1 MRKVKYPLW
10 VIMEFGDIFLM
21 VTEGGKIT
29 RSGALNLIKSVI
41 KETLY
46 MVHELDIN
54 QVLSDES
61 KLQRFIDIVLDSC
74 DYIDVVGPWYNDEN
88 VLSRKIIAMF
98 LVHLSR
104 SGYAVNG
111 IFPYGLE
118 RVGPLLCNNRAAR
131 LPFFFIY
138 QKVLDYAHVERT
150 HRHQHTSN
158 HQ

>member
-111 IFPYGLE
+111 IFP
-118 RVGPLLCNNRAAR
+118 
-131 LPFFFIY
+131 
-138 QKVLDYAHVERT
+138 
-150 HRHQHTSN
+150 
-158 HQ
+158 